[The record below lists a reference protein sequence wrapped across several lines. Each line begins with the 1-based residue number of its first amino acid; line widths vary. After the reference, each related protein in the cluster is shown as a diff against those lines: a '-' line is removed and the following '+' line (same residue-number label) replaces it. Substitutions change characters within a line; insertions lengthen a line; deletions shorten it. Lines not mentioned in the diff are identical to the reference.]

1 MISAEKSTDS
11 LKEIP
16 LCAKKLFFS
25 YCLLNF
31 LSLILESFIIICL
44 GEACSGLKVW
54 SYLLAS
60 STWMS
65 KSVPRLG
72 SSQVLF
78 LQISFLPLFLSIF
91 FFLSIN
97 TYMAYFI
104 DFHNSCKL
112 YSLFLFYFI
121 LLPFFYSDCMISND
135 LPFYPLI
142 LSSAFSRL
150 LLKLS
155 IEVFISVTV
164 FLNSSIA
171 VF

>member
-1 MISAEKSTDS
+1 MCKKIIFLLLPFKFFVFDFREFYYNMSWRGLFRVESLELPISFINLDVQICPQIGKFSGIIS
-11 LKEIP
+11 SN
-16 LCAKKLFFS
+16 KLFAPFS
-25 YCLLNF
+25 F
-31 LSLILESFIIICL
+31 
-44 GEACSGLKVW
+44 
-54 SYLLAS
+54 YLL
-60 STWMS
+60 
-65 KSVPRLG
+65 
-72 SSQVLF
+72 
-78 LQISFLPLFLSIF
+78 
-91 FFLSIN
+91 FLSIN

-121 LLPFFYSDCMISND
+121 LLLFFYSDCMISND

>member
-16 LCAKKLFFS
+16 LCAKKLFF
-25 YCLLNF
+25 LLLHFKFFVFDFREFYYNISGRGLF
-31 LSLILESFIIICL
+31 RVESLELPISFISLDVQICPQIGKFSGVISSNKLFAPFSFYLLFFYPLIHTWLILLTFIIHVSFIHC
-44 GEACSGLKVW
+44 
-54 SYLLAS
+54 
-60 STWMS
+60 
-65 KSVPRLG
+65 
-72 SSQVLF
+72 
-78 LQISFLPLFLSIF
+78 
-91 FFLSIN
+91 
-97 TYMAYFI
+97 
-104 DFHNSCKL
+104 
-112 YSLFLFYFI
+112 FYFI
-121 LLPFFYSDCMISND
+121 LLLFFDSDCISND